1 MTEYLSLR
9 RRPEVFNLRLRLR
22 PPHFLAENFHLS
34 RRCRKMIFLPL
45 IDHKS
50 FACLLFWVYKVVTTE
65 IHKSKTLLFS
75 KGKLAVTIFGFGL
88 MSKIRLRSYSAP
100 EPISTLWWMSL
111 CLKRPT
117 TGKNQF
123 SKGPFKN
130 YVDKMRL
137 VGVQS
142 NVHVCPRKVGR

>member
-65 IHKSKTLLFS
+65 IHQSKTLLFS
-75 KGKLAVTIFGFGL
+75 KGKLAVTNKWLQKSRISYLMHSTSLLGLLKETSYLRLWLMPSAAGIIFLNEIFGFGL
-88 MSKIRLRSYSAP
+88 MSKLQLRSYSAP
-100 EPISTLWWMSL
+100 NDGNAARW
-111 CLKRPT
+111 
-117 TGKNQF
+117 Q
-123 SKGPFKN
+123 
-130 YVDKMRL
+130 
-137 VGVQS
+137 
-142 NVHVCPRKVGR
+142 